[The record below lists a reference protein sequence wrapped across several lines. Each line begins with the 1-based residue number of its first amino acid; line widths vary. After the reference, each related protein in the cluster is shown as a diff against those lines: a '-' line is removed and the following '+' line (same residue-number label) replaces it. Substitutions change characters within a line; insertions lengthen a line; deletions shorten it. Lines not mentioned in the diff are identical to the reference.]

1 MRRRNRQIDTVEGIT
16 MTTGKK
22 PAKAAGK
29 ELASAKS
36 TNAEKTVAASDL
48 AQAKKPAK
56 KGK

>member
-1 MRRRNRQIDTVEGIT
+1 VEGII